1 LHPSL
6 FFLKEILMNKQR
18 GFTLIELV
26 VVIIILGVLAAVA
39 VPRFTDLSVDAK
51 NAAAKGVAGA
61 ISSATSI
68 NYAAKQAGNTSAITV
83 NSATVCT
90 TAVLQQFVTGVTL
103 VNSGATG
110 DQTFNVALASGGN
123 DDCSGTATVA
133 NCVVSAAG
141 TGVAL
146 QPFTAFCAR

>member
-1 LHPSL
+1 
-6 FFLKEILMNKQR
+6 MNKQR

-61 ISSATSI
+61 LSSATSI
-68 NYAAKQAGNTSAITV
+68 NYAARQAGNASAIVV
-83 NSATVCT
+83 NSATTCT
-90 TAVLQQFVTGVTL
+90 TAVLQQFVNGVAL

-110 DQTFNVALASGGN
+110 DSTFNVAVATGGN
-123 DDCSGTATVA
+123 NDCSGAATTA
-133 NCVVSAAG
+133 NCTVTAAG
-141 TGVAL
+141 TGL
-146 QPFTAFCAR
+146 TDQPATVFCAR